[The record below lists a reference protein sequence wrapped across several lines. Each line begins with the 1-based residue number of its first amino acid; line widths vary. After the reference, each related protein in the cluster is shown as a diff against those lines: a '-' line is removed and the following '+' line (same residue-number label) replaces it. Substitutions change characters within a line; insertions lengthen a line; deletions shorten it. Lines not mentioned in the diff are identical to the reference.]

1 MDGHPWLHEQ
11 VLTTLTS
18 WWVSFPDHSVV
29 TWQHFCVL
37 RILLLYVH
45 SHMCHFQWFSS
56 RLSMK
61 ILNLC
66 GSKNTIQNSL
76 NFAHWIVLQ
85 MPLRCVLD
93 LEIHNSHTKKG
104 ISHIHEDSLSENFRL
119 KTTKHSMSLFWSN
132 RPNYALLCSLL
143 ILCVCWVIK
152 NDS

>member
-66 GSKNTIQNSL
+66 GYQEHHPKQLKFCSL
-76 NFAHWIVLQ
+76 SRLTDATKVCLGSWNPQLTH
-85 MPLRCVLD
+85 
-93 LEIHNSHTKKG
+93 KKG
-104 ISHIHEDSLSENFRL
+104 NLTHPWRQP
-119 KTTKHSMSLFWSN
+119 FWKLQIKN
-132 RPNYALLCSLL
+132 NYTQYRPSPVSNYALLCSLL
-143 ILCVCWVIK
+143 ILCVCWV
-152 NDS
+152 